1 MVTSL
6 VLLSKRKYQKNKNKK
21 SKFCQKT
28 TIARKREKKGGTIEE

>member
-21 SKFCQKT
+21 VEISKKQRRPK
-28 TIARKREKKGGTIEE
+28 KREKR